1 MAKVDPNSELQEAI
15 LVLESKQKEELKQL
29 KKEFED
35 VTERMKPQ
43 NIVKSGI
50 DQVRSSPKIRST
62 LITAGAGLLTFV
74 LIRKITSDKRK
85 QANLTKHTLSNP
97 SARQVKKAAGSVV
110 KYIIAALI
118 SQNSNKIRDVAVG
131 LINRI
136 KVSSKGKSTTTSQN
150 LS

>member
-1 MAKVDPNSELQEAI
+1 MTKVDPNSELQEAI

-35 VTERMKPQ
+35 VTERMRPQ

-50 DQVRSSPKIRST
+50 SQLRYSPKIRST
-62 LITAGAGLLTFV
+62 LITAGAGLLTFF
-74 LIRKITSDKRK
+74 LIRKISSGKKRRI
-85 QANLTKHTLSNP
+85 NSTKHTFSNP
-97 SARQVKKAAGSVV
+97 GAHQVKKAAGSLV

-118 SQNSNKIRDVAVG
+118 SQNSDKIRDVAVG

-136 KVSSKGKSTTTSQN
+136 KVTSKTKSTTSSQHV
-150 LS
+150 S